1 MSDDN
6 LLPLFL
12 KLCFRF
18 GSVAEELDAAA
29 IVARELAADTG
40 FLQFDQSLLGGLGT
54 GV

>member
-1 MSDDN
+1 MCNND

-18 GSVAEELDAAA
+18 WSVAEELDAAA
-29 IVARELAADTG
+29 IVACEFAADTG
-40 FLQFDQSLLGGLGT
+40 FLQFIHSLLGCLGT